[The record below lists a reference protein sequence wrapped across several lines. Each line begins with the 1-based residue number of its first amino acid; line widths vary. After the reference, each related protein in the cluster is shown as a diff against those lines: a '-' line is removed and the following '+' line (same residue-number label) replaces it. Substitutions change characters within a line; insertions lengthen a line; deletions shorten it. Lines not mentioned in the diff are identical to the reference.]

1 MYHSKEMEPSNALI
15 LASGS
20 PRRQE
25 LMKALGIQF
34 SVKVRDVD
42 EQFPEELKDAEVAL
56 YLAGKKASAYT
67 EEIALGHTVITADTI
82 VCIDHF
88 ILNKPSGHEEA
99 FEMLKKLSGRSHEVI
114 TGVCIKNKTVSRSF
128 HVTTKVIFRELSDNE
143 INYYINN
150 FKPFDKA
157 GAYGIQ
163 EWIGLVGLERLEGS
177 YYNVVGLPVKELYE
191 ELISLNLVR
200 HI

>member
-1 MYHSKEMEPSNALI
+1 MEHTNSLI

-25 LMKALGIQF
+25 LLKALGIQF
-34 SVKVRDVD
+34 SIVVKDVN
-42 EQFPEELKDAEVAL
+42 EQFPEELKEAEVAR
-56 YLAGKKASAYT
+56 YLAEKKASAYS
-67 EEIALGHTVITADTI
+67 EEIARGHTVITADTI

-99 FEMLKKLSGRSHEVI
+99 FEMLKKLSGRSHDVI
-114 TGVCIKNKTVSRSF
+114 TAVCIKNKVVSRSF
-128 HVTTKVIFRELSDNE
+128 HVTTRVVFRELADNE
-143 INYYINN
+143 INYYINT

-163 EWIGLVGLERLEGS
+163 EWIGLIGIERMEGS

-191 ELISLNLVR
+191 ELVSLNLVKQ
-200 HI
+200 I